1 MLCKVCIF
9 DITSLML
16 LYTIKFHCYATLP
29 LLIVPGSSIPSEAMM
44 HSSVSDSPYFRKFLK
59 LMENF
64 PILPFPKKLFSDIHP
79 PKFLMTIFSHRLKIF
94 NFPPIF
100 AVSVHLSHFR
110 KLLFPPTFKNFP
122 LISLN
127 LRVFYILSVFFVS
140 PYFDHDAFMHHT
152 MHTLDAHG
160 PRTMILYCVYQVMNI
175 QLFCTSVF
183 DHKKSKY
190 IMSVL
195 WL

>member
-1 MLCKVCIF
+1 
-9 DITSLML
+9 
-16 LYTIKFHCYATLP
+16 
-29 LLIVPGSSIPSEAMM
+29 MM
-44 HSSVSDSPYFRKFLK
+44 HFPLFQISTLFRKKFSNSWK
-59 LMENF
+59 IF
-64 PILPFPKKLFSDIHP
+64 TILPFQKKFPDFHP
-79 PKFLMTIFSHRLKIF
+79 PKFLMTFFLVIDSKFEISPLFSLFHYIS
-94 NFPPIF
+94 PI
-100 AVSVHLSHFR
+100 SE
-110 KLLFPPTFKNFP
+110 KLLFPPTFTNFP